1 MNIDISELNNGL
13 VDRVD
18 INIDYT
24 FSDEEL
30 KNTEIR
36 KLDNLKVEGYINK
49 DVMNNLYLN
58 IDISGEMI
66 LPCAVTL
73 KDVNYP
79 FSVSVSGNF
88 DEIVNEIENFDKK
101 SENSIDIF
109 PIIWENILMEI
120 PMKVVSEDAHNYH
133 AEGNGWKLIT
143 DESDHVEVNPE
154 LEKLKELL

>member
-13 VDRVD
+13 VDRV
-18 INIDYT
+18 NIDLIYS
-24 FSDEEL
+24 FSKDEFAG
-30 KNTEIR
+30 TDIR
-36 KLDNLKVEGYINK
+36 KLDDVKIKGYINK

-58 IDISGEMI
+58 LVVDGEMI

-73 KDVNYP
+73 DDVNYP
-79 FSVSVSGNF
+79 FNF
-88 DEIVNEIENFDKK
+88 EIAGELSEIMEEIELFSKK

-120 PMKVVSEDAHNYH
+120 PMKVVSEKAKNYK

-143 DESDHVEVNPE
+143 ESDDHEEVNPE
-154 LEKLKELL
+154 LAKLKELL